1 MQNRYPNINTAE
13 KIFAEVQTLPEA
25 QAREVLDFV
34 GRLKTQ
40 RQADRGTRRAVAL
53 QTLAKY
59 RGRFDPVK
67 FDRDELHD
75 R

>member
-1 MQNRYPNINTAE
+1 MNTAE
-13 KIFAEVQTLPEA
+13 KIFAEVQTLPEP

-40 RQADRGTRRAVAL
+40 RQADRELRRAAVL
-53 QTLAKY
+53 QTLEKY